1 MEWLQR
7 HAWQL
12 LLAMTALIAVI
23 GLNPVKDGINEDPS
37 VPLGLAGMTAAQ
49 LEADNA
55 QSFRLI
61 DVQARFGG
69 LDLIVIGLLLSAI
82 LVGAFRHNER
92 WSWWAMWLLPLWGVS
107 VFATI
112 LRTGVAADQAPPS
125 PYFSGPIIAALSS
138 ALLIVAAP
146 RFFGRR
152 TAGDAATVPATGG

>member
-1 MEWLQR
+1 MAPTTCLAVAARDDVADRADRAQPRQGWDQR
-7 HAWQL
+7 RSKR
-12 LLAMTALIAVI
+12 T
-23 GLNPVKDGINEDPS
+23 
-37 VPLGLAGMTAAQ
+37 LGLAGITAAQ

-152 TAGDAATVPATGG
+152 TAGDAATSPATGG